1 MLAPWKKSYYQPRQ
15 HMKKQRHYFVDKGL
29 SSQSY
34 GFSSS
39 HIWMWELDYKR
50 KLSAEELMLLN
61 CGAGED
67 SLSSPL
73 DYKEIQPVHP
83 KGNQSWIFIGK
94 TDAEAETPKLW
105 SPDVKKW
112 LIWKPWCWEKL
123 KAGGERDDR
132 GWIGWMGSLAR
143 WKWVWVSSSGWWWA
157 GKPGVLQSM
166 GSQSWTWLSNWTGQ
180 QRDQISQ
187 S

>member
-1 MLAPWKKSYYQPRQ
+1 
-15 HMKKQRHYFVDKGL
+15 
-29 SSQSY
+29 
-34 GFSSS
+34 
-39 HIWMWELDYKR
+39 
-50 KLSAEELMLLN
+50 MLLN

-143 WKWVWVSSSGWWWA
+143 WKWVWVGLGSWWCHPTISSSVVPFSSCLQFFPASGSFPIVSSTHQVA
-157 GKPGVLQSM
+157 KVLELQLQHQSF
-166 GSQSWTWLSNWTGQ
+166 QWIFKTDFL
-180 QRDQISQ
+180 
-187 S
+187 